1 MPGFL
6 VRNLQHFF
14 QSVSAVLAA
23 LIVLV
28 SVGSLSSIGDSRTAG
43 SNYAPIEEAQL
54 SEAWTVDQSTPVEA
68 IPHSIDF
75 LPQESAETES
85 DLTSLELEVEG
96 VIQALHGLFI
106 DLNPSRLTWTER
118 LGKAQ
123 ERNDFLLRPPRV

>member
-28 SVGSLSSIGDSRTAG
+28 SVGSVSSIGDSRQAG
-43 SNYAPIEEAQL
+43 STYAPIEETQL
-54 SEAWTVDQSTPVEA
+54 SEAWTVDRSTPVEA
-68 IPHSIDF
+68 VPHSIDF
-75 LPQESAETES
+75 LPQESGETES
-85 DLTSLELEVEG
+85 DLTSLELEIEG
-96 VIQALHGLFI
+96 VIQGLQGLFV